1 MIWIDITDS
10 IDLVSLG
17 EHYFPYEN
25 VTIGNKY
32 KNSLVIK
39 DLEMND
45 SIIRFKI
52 TEENLFLIAE
62 NFLKLNGKKIKGKI
76 KLNIGDK
83 VKLGTTSLHIK
94 NFETSLVPKA
104 EKYYTK
110 LEELANTDPIS
121 YGVVEFFESEYARK
135 LGTIDVL
142 EE

>member
-39 DLEMND
+39 DYEMDNT
-45 SIIRFKI
+45 SIRLKL
-52 TEENLFLIAE
+52 TNKDLYLIAD
-62 NFLKLNGKKIKGKI
+62 NFLKLNGKKIKGRI
-76 KLNIGDK
+76 KLKVGDK
-83 VKLGTTSLHIK
+83 INLGQTTMHISK
-94 NFETSLVPKA
+94 FDCTLISSSE
-104 EKYYTK
+104 EYYSK
-110 LEELANTDPIS
+110 LEELSKDDPTS
-121 YGVVEFFESEYARK
+121 YAVIEFFESEYARK
-135 LGTIDVL
+135 LGTINDL